1 MAYIYSWIPAY
12 EQIVERL
19 PQYRNN
25 QAALVQVLRDI
36 GVNVNEDEDRPG
48 HKVPL
53 TEIDPFTF
61 LFFLGKHRNDWNK
74 VKVLRQLCQLW
85 NINTIVND
93 VCGIPGANAQRL
105 WLFVWQ
111 HARNNEIN
119 HLWDLFEKLL
129 SNRITDADFEE
140 AVGFPSVGRIKLT
153 EAFFIVKPTDY
164 LCINS
169 KVKPYLNLKGINTD
183 FTTYSQFQSILQRIR
198 NTILEP
204 LYKISFQSHLVAEY
218 SNHVPNYYRIG
229 TTDGQNG
236 TSILP
241 EILANNLASIGW
253 REIGNLNEIE
263 SFNRF
268 HVKQALQQEGYY
280 INDNRTASRKAGE
293 IVQFKNDILPGDY
306 VLAAEGQTI
315 KAIGQVISEHYIFDE
330 NLNFPHGRC
339 VEWIY
344 NNITELR
351 LEEGLRT
358 SVWKYQEEASINTI
372 NAFLTANNSNDNNLI
387 INEGQPINNNIM
399 ALNTILYGPPG
410 TGKTYSTIDKAL
422 EILNEDI
429 EVGRELRKQV
439 FAEYQKQGRI
449 YFTTF
454 HQNMS
459 YEDFIEGIKP
469 MPPNDDDDFLKYEV
483 LDGLFMRA
491 CIEATYS
498 YLQSENL
505 NINVIANYLDFNSL
519 FDALYDRITAAGSE
533 QLPTRTE
540 VLVTATTTS
549 QGNFAIRHDG
559 GREKPYTV
567 SRDRLSVLFELFPNP
582 DEIGNITKEFRQ
594 AIGGCNST
602 AYWSILKAIAELR
615 DERTGEEIQPQPAVD
630 RNLSYDEK
638 KLIVKKYW
646 ETRDIKP
653 ITNKNLEPFVFI
665 IDEINRGN
673 VSQIFGELI
682 TLIEDDKRIGSPE
695 VLYID
700 LPYSK
705 NPFAVPPNLFIIGTM
720 NTADRSVEALDSA
733 LRRRFIFESKMPK
746 PDELINQAGQVNLQT
761 LLTTINNRL
770 TILKDSDHTIG
781 HAWLWEVDSIEKLK
795 AVFANKILPLLQEY
809 FYNDY
814 EKLGLVLG
822 DAFFELP
829 HKRVDGNDF
838 PLFSASSGLSSQYK
852 NKYIYKLKSSEDL
865 GEAEFLTLTLLPVI
879 NAD

>member
-12 EQIVERL
+12 EHIVARL

-36 GVNVNEDEDRPG
+36 EVTVNDDEDYPG
-48 HKVPL
+48 HNVPL
-53 TEIDPFTF
+53 IEIDPFTF
-61 LFFLGKHRNDWNK
+61 LFFLGKNRNDWKK
-74 VKVLRQLCQLW
+74 VKVLRRLCQLW
-85 NINTIVND
+85 NIDTNVYD

-105 WLFVWQ
+105 WLFAWQ
-111 HARNNEIN
+111 HVRNNEIN
-119 HLWDLFEKLL
+119 LLWDLFEKLL
-129 SNRITDADFEE
+129 ANRITDADFEE

-164 LCINS
+164 LCINA
-169 KVKPYLNLKGINTD
+169 KVKPYLNSKGINAD
-183 FTTYSQFQSILQRIR
+183 FTTYTQYQSVLRRIR
-198 NTILEP
+198 NTIQEP
-204 LYKISFQSHLVAEY
+204 FYKISFQSHLFAEY
-218 SNHVPNYYRIG
+218 GSHIPNYYRIG
-229 TTDGQNG
+229 STDGKNG
-236 TSILP
+236 VSVLP
-241 EILANNLASIGW
+241 EMLTNNLASIGW
-253 REIGNLNEIE
+253 NKIGSLNEIE
-263 SFNRF
+263 PFNRL
-268 HVKQALQQEGYY
+268 HIKQALQQEGYY

-293 IVQFKNDILPGDY
+293 IVQFKDNILPGDY

-315 KAIGQVISEHYIFDE
+315 KAIGQVLSEHYIFDE

-339 VEWIY
+339 INWLY
-344 NNITELR
+344 NNINNLQIH
-351 LEEGLRT
+351 EGLLT
-358 SVWKYQEEASINTI
+358 SVWKYVEVASINTI
-372 NAFLTANNSNDNNLI
+372 NAFLTANNNNGNDLI
-387 INEGQPINNNIM
+387 INEGQPDNNKVM

-429 EVGRELRKQV
+429 EVGRASRKQL
-439 FAEYQKQGRI
+439 FADYQKQGRI

-454 HQNMS
+454 HQNMA

-469 MPPNDDDDFLKYEV
+469 MPPNEDDEFLKYEI

-498 YLQSENL
+498 YLQTENL
-505 NINVIANYLDFNSL
+505 NFNVITNYLDFNSL
-519 FDALYDRITAAGSE
+519 FDALYDRISAAGSE
-533 QLPTRTE
+533 QLTTRSE
-540 VLVTATTTS
+540 VKVTATTTS
-549 QGNFAIRHDG
+549 QGNFAIRHEG

-567 SRDRLSVLFELFPNP
+567 SRDRLSVLFEQFPDP

-602 AYWSILKAIAELR
+602 AYWSILKAIANLR
-615 DERTGEEIQPQPAVD
+615 DEQAGDEIQPQPAVD
-630 RNLSYDEK
+630 RSLSYDEK

-646 ETRDIKP
+646 GKRGINP
-653 ITNKNLEPFVFI
+653 ITNKKLEPFVFI

-682 TLIEDDKRIGSPE
+682 TLIEDDKRTGNPE

-705 NPFAVPPNLFIIGTM
+705 HPFAVPPNLFIIGTM

-733 LRRRFIFESKMPK
+733 LRRRFVFESKMPK
-746 PDELINQAGQVNLQT
+746 PDELIKQAGQVNLQT

-781 HAWLWEVDSIEKLK
+781 HAWLWDVDSIDKLK
-795 AVFANKILPLLQEY
+795 TVFANKILPLLQEY

-829 HKRVDGNDF
+829 HKRVAGNDF

-865 GEAEFLTLTLLPVI
+865 GEAEFLTLTQLPVN